1 MSSGKFG
8 PVRLESGVSTENMW
22 TLVYG
27 AFVSIALVTAMA
39 AITPFV
45 LTANLGMPEADQ
57 GKALGTLA
65 LWQELALIL
74 VYSPLGVLADKYGR
88 KIIYVLGFLT
98 LALGYIVYPFATT
111 LTELSAFRI
120 IYAVGIGAVTGMFA
134 TIIADYAQ
142 TEDRG
147 KLTAMLGFLN
157 GLGIVA
163 VTLLIARL
171 PSVFVSQGA
180 SDVEAGRYALWIT
193 AGLCLLSALI
203 LGLGLKSGRPA
214 QAKHRKP
221 FLAMMAEGA
230 QAAKSNRRIALAYA
244 SAFVARGDVAIVG
257 LFAIAWGKQAAMA
270 EGMNPSDAI
279 SAGTIPFVIAQ
290 SAALMWPLALAVPLD
305 RWPRLFGLGVA
316 MALGAIGYGL
326 LYFVDDPLSGV
337 AIPFFVMLGI
347 GQISAF
353 LGAQTTIAKE
363 APEAIRGSVIGAFNF
378 SGAVGILILTV
389 AGGWLFDE
397 VAPWAPFVMVGVLN
411 AAVALLCFAGH
422 RSEQRKG
429 YS

>member
-1 MSSGKFG
+1 MSLSKFG
-8 PVRLESGVSTENMW
+8 PVRLENGVNSGNMW

-45 LTANLGMPEADQ
+45 LTANLGMAESEQ
-57 GKALGTLA
+57 GKALGSLA

-74 VYSPLGVLADKYGR
+74 VYSPLGVLADRYGR
-88 KIIYVLGFLT
+88 KIIYVVGFLT
-98 LALGYIVYPFATT
+98 LALSYIVYPFATT
-111 LTELSAFRI
+111 LTELSLFRI

-147 KLTAMLGFLN
+147 KLTAILGFLN

-163 VTLLIARL
+163 VTLMIAKL
-171 PSVFVSQGA
+171 PAIFVARGA
-180 SDVEAGRYALWIT
+180 TDVEAGRYALWIA
-193 AGLCLLSALI
+193 AGLCLFSALI
-203 LGLGLKSGRPA
+203 LGLGLKGGKPDQTKA
-214 QAKHRKP
+214 RKP
-221 FLAMMAEGA
+221 FFAMMAEGVT
-230 QAAKSNRRIALAYA
+230 AAKSNRRIALAYA

-257 LFAIAWGKQAAMA
+257 LFAIAWGKQAAIA
-270 EGMNPSDAI
+270 NGMNASDAI

-316 MALGAIGYGL
+316 MSLGAIGYCL
-326 LYFVDDPLSGV
+326 LFFVGDPLLPI

-378 SGAVGILILTV
+378 SGAVGILVLTV
-389 AGGWLFDE
+389 IGGWLFDE
-397 VAPWAPFVMVGVLN
+397 VAPWAPFVLVGVLN
-411 AAVALLCFAGH
+411 GAVAVACFAGH
-422 RSEQRKG
+422 RAEAREV
-429 YS
+429 